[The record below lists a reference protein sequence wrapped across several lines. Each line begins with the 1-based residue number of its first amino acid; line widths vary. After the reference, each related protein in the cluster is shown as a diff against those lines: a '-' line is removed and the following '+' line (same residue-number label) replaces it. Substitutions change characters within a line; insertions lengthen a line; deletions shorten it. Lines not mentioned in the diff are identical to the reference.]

1 MTRKDQIYR
10 SLDALEPVKRAL
22 AEAGQAIDDRSRTI
36 KTGEIPEVIGGVAGG
51 TVGVGIGLMMLNT
64 AGVAGFS
71 AAGLTSGLATLGV
84 VAGGGMLAGIFVT
97 GLPMAALGVAG
108 YGALAARNKHLL
120 AQAKEAALQDA
131 VRKQDAILRE
141 LGDKVTLSEDRS
153 KLLMDHNTILRRII
167 TDLRSDLGK

>member
-1 MTRKDQIYR
+1 MASKDQIYR

-22 AEAGQAIDDRSRTI
+22 VEAGQVIDDKSRTI
-36 KTGEIPEVIGGVAGG
+36 KTSEIPEVLGGVAGG
-51 TVGVGIGLMMLNT
+51 TIGVGIGLAILNT

-97 GLPMAALGVAG
+97 GLPMAALGVVG

-120 AQAKEAALQDA
+120 AHAKEVALQDA
-131 VRKQDAILRE
+131 LRKQDAILRE
-141 LGDKVTLSEDRS
+141 LNDKVALSEDRS
-153 KLLMDHNTILRRII
+153 ECLMAHNAILRSII
-167 TDLRSDLGK
+167 TNLRSDLSK